1 MEQPGVTWLGRL
13 PTTFDVWAEMM
24 KSGIFCYPTEFHET
38 CCNTVIEA
46 QMFGAIPIVNP
57 TWAVG
62 DHTLHGVKIYGDP
75 WNDAHSLNWNA
86 PLPWNDRLVQA
97 EYVRAIVEMATNPAL
112 QEEIRGSMMKDAR
125 GRFTFDR
132 TVDRIERLA
141 PRALRVRQE
150 AAACIS

>member
-1 MEQPGVTWLGRL
+1 
-13 PTTFDVWAEMM
+13 
-24 KSGIFCYPTEFHET
+24 
-38 CCNTVIEA
+38 
-46 QMFGAIPIVNP
+46 MFGAIPIVNP

-62 DHTLHGVKIYGDP
+62 DHTLHGVKIYGD
-75 WNDAHSLNWNA
+75 
-86 PLPWNDRLVQA
+86 PWNDRLVQA